1 MYYELNQIELE
12 NYLLIDHVTGT
23 TNHNNK
29 SDTDDSSPLVT
40 LGRRKSKYFEDNS
53 STESSPVNK
62 ISKND
67 STPPKNKT
75 TDFIQLNKK
84 NISKKQKIK
93 HNKSKADLPPKKG
106 GNLQ

>member
-53 STESSPVNK
+53 STKSLK
-62 ISKND
+62 M
-67 STPPKNKT
+67 
-75 TDFIQLNKK
+75 IQLHP
-84 NISKKQKIK
+84 KIK
-93 HNKSKADLPPKKG
+93 LLISFN
-106 GNLQ
+106 